1 MPELERY
8 KKEAALAAL
17 RHVRDGMVVGLG
29 TGSTVR
35 YAILELGARIQRG
48 EFREIV
54 GVPTSKATARLA
66 EEAGIPLAELGPEG
80 VDLAID
86 GADEVAPGLS
96 LTKGGGG
103 ALLGEKI
110 VERSAK
116 TFVVVADYTKWVSR
130 LGERFP
136 LPVEVVPFGYRR
148 TLVELAALGGE
159 PRLRT
164 RGGEPVLSDHGHYL
178 VDLHLGPIADPFA
191 LAARLSEIP
200 GVVEH
205 GLFLGMADLA
215 YLAGPEGLRAVK
227 P

>member
-17 RHVRDGMVVGLG
+17 RHVQDGMVVGLG

-48 EFREIV
+48 ELQEIV

-110 VERSAK
+110 VERSAR

-159 PRLRT
+159 PRLRM
-164 RGGEPVLSDHGHYL
+164 RGGAPLRSDHGHYL
-178 VDLHLGPIADPFA
+178 VDLHLGPIADPSA

-215 YLAGPEGLRAVK
+215 YLAGPEGIRVVR

>member
-1 MPELERY
+1 MADLERY

-17 RHVRDGMVVGLG
+17 RHVLDGMVLGLG

-35 YAILELGARIQRG
+35 YAILALGERLQRG
-48 EFREIV
+48 ELKEIV
-54 GVPTSKATARLA
+54 GVPTSEATAELA
-66 EEAGIPLAELGPEG
+66 REVGIPLAELGPEG

-86 GADEVAPGLS
+86 GADEVAPGLL

-110 VERSAK
+110 VERAAK
-116 TFVVVADYTKWVSR
+116 TFVVVADYTKKVQR

-159 PRLRT
+159 PVLRT
-164 RGGEPVLSDHGHYL
+164 HEGKPVLSDHGHFL
-178 VDLHLGPIADPFA
+178 ADLHLGPIADPWA
-191 LAARLSEIP
+191 LAARLAEIP

-215 YLAGPEGLRAVK
+215 YLAGPEGLEVMR

>member
-1 MPELERY
+1 MEAVERY
-8 KKEAALAAL
+8 KKQAALAAL
-17 RHVRDGMVVGLG
+17 RHVEDGMVVGLG

-35 YAILELGARIQRG
+35 YAILALGERIRRG
-48 EFREIV
+48 ELRGVI

-66 EEAGIPLAELGPEG
+66 EEAGVPLKELGPEG
-80 VDLAID
+80 VDLAVD
-86 GADEVAPGLS
+86 GADEVAPGLA

-110 VERSAK
+110 VERAARM
-116 TFVVVADYTKWVSR
+116 FVVVADSRKWVAR

-136 LPVEVVPFGYRR
+136 LPVEIVPFGYRR
-148 TLVELAALGGE
+148 TLAELAALGGE

-164 RGGEPVLSDHGHYL
+164 REGEPVLSDHGHYL
-178 VDLHLGPIADPFA
+178 VDLALGPIGDPEG
-191 LAARLSEIP
+191 LAARLSAIP

-205 GLFLGMADLA
+205 GLFLGMAHLA
-215 YLAGPEGLRAVK
+215 YLAGPEGLRVVR

>member
-1 MPELERY
+1 MEAVERY
-8 KKEAALAAL
+8 KKQAALAAL
-17 RHVRDGMVVGLG
+17 RHVQDGMVVGLG

-35 YAILELGARIQRG
+35 YAILALGERIRRG
-48 EFREIV
+48 ELKEIV

-66 EEAGIPLAELGPEG
+66 EEAGIPLKELGPEG

-86 GADEVAPGLS
+86 GADEVAPGLA

-110 VERSAK
+110 VERAAR
-116 TFVVVADYTKWVSR
+116 TFVVVADSTKWVPR

-159 PRLRT
+159 PRLR
-164 RGGEPVLSDHGHYL
+164 REGGEPVLSDHGHYL
-178 VDLHLGPIADPFA
+178 VDLALGPIEDPVA
-191 LAARLSEIP
+191 LAARLAAIP

-215 YLAGPEGLRAVK
+215 YLAGPEGLRVVT

>member
-17 RHVRDGMVVGLG
+17 RHVLDGMVLGLG
-29 TGSTVR
+29 TGTTVR
-35 YAILELGARIQRG
+35 YAILELGERLRKG
-48 EFREIV
+48 ELKEIV

-66 EEAGIPLAELGPEG
+66 EEVGIPLAELGPEG

-86 GADEVAPGLS
+86 GADEVAPGLL

-110 VERSAK
+110 VERAAE
-116 TFVVVADYTKWVSR
+116 TFVVVADYTKKVQR

-148 TLVELAALGGE
+148 TLVELAALGGK
-159 PRLRT
+159 PVLRS
-164 RGGEPVLSDHGHYL
+164 REGEPVLSDHGHFL
-178 VDLHLGPIADPFA
+178 VDLHLGPIEDPRA
-191 LAARLSEIP
+191 LAARLAEIP

-215 YLAGPEGLRAVK
+215 YIAGPEGLEVVR